1 MEAVVAKHLPDKV
14 DEYKFRMGVF
24 EDLMNRKF
32 ASPEELRQHFGST
45 FTPSQAK
52 NIWTSLQT
60 KGGVV
65 NDEVDFIS
73 PATSSAIDGL
83 LSIFIPEV
91 RLPIKT
97 ALGFVF
103 ILSYVESLPIFGQ
116 LVAAAFDMT
125 AAVLP
130 IIAVNFQNFTPLV
143 VGLIPVPYANLIG
156 VAIGYVF
163 SAFFLWMAI
172 LMGISRQQFGSAVE
186 ATAGLIPVV
195 GPTAMNWVA
204 KANFTAAKLN
214 QRRKKVMESVSQ
226 TLGLLGQIV
235 DSTLTP
241 ALQALD
247 SQVQQ
252 AAQKASDVAS
262 VARDVQDVAK
272 GQLANLRQKADL
284 ARTQVPPPAAAR
296 KKFTRRTRRK
306 KQWRRTRKSKTL

>member
-1 MEAVVAKHLPDKV
+1 MEAIVAQHLPEKA
-14 DEYKFRMGVF
+14 DEFKFRMGVYR
-24 EDLMNRKF
+24 DLATRKF
-32 ASPEELRQHFGST
+32 GSPDELRQHFGST
-45 FTPSQAK
+45 FTPAQAK
-52 NIWTSLQT
+52 NIWTKLQP
-60 KGGVV
+60 KGGVA

-73 PATSSAIDGL
+73 PATSQAIDGL

-97 ALGFVF
+97 GLGFVF

-116 LVAAAFDMT
+116 LVAAALDMT

-143 VGLIPVPYANLIG
+143 VGLIPIPYANLVG

-186 ATAGLIPVV
+186 ATAGLIPVI

-214 QRRKKVMESVSQ
+214 QRRKKVMESVSE
-226 TLGLLGQIV
+226 TLQLVSQIV
-235 DSTLTP
+235 DATLTP
-241 ALQALD
+241 ALQTLD
-247 SQVQQ
+247 TQAQQ
-252 AAQKASDVAS
+252 AAQKANEVATVANDVK
-262 VARDVQDVAK
+262 DLAK
-272 GQLANLRQKADL
+272 GQIADLKQKAAL
-284 ARTQVPPPAAAR
+284 ARTVAGR
-296 KKFTRRTRRK
+296 KKLTRRTRK
-306 KQWRRTRKSKTL
+306 KTQWRRTRRSKTH